1 MGNNKNNSQ
10 KISNKN
16 VDKSINN
23 TNITNNYIQSLSPT
37 KIARDKNTNENEK
50 IYQYIDQV
58 AELKMSLINFENQ
71 IKELKMENNLL
82 VAKVR
87 KEETEKGKFEMIV
100 KKLEREIKESLLL
113 KDTKNLYI
121 EEDKEY
127 LNINSKFKL
136 VAYLKNEL
144 KQNYQK
150 NNC

>member
-87 KEETEKGKFEMIV
+87 KEEAEKGKFEMIV

-113 KDTKNLYI
+113 KDTKIYI
-121 EEDKEY
+121 LKKIK
-127 LNINSKFKL
+127 NI
-136 VAYLKNEL
+136 
-144 KQNYQK
+144 
-150 NNC
+150 